1 MLRGMNALYTARAT
15 ADDGGRNGH
24 AATDDGA
31 IDVDL
36 TMPESMGGPGGEG
49 TNPEQLFAV
58 GYAACFAN
66 ALRSAARKL
75 RKEDAAD
82 GATVTAEVDIGRV
95 EGGTL
100 GLAVR
105 LDATIPA
112 VGQADAEELMALAHE
127 RCPYSN
133 ATRGNIE
140 VELTVRGGA

>member
-1 MLRGMNALYTARAT
+1 MKTLYTARAT
-15 ADDGGRNGH
+15 ADDAGRNGH
-24 AATDDGA
+24 AATDDGR

-36 TMPESMGGPGGEG
+36 AMPEAMGGSGDG

-75 RKEDAAD
+75 RKEDATD
-82 GATVTAEVDIGRV
+82 GASVSAEVDIGSI
-95 EGGTL
+95 GGGRF

-105 LDATIPA
+105 LDARIPA

-133 ATRGNIE
+133 ATRGNID
-140 VELTVRGGA
+140 VELSVRGGA

>member
-1 MLRGMNALYTARAT
+1 MKTLYTARAT
-15 ADDGGRNGH
+15 ADDAGRNGH
-24 AATDDGA
+24 AATDDGR

-36 TMPESMGGPGGEG
+36 AMPEAMGGSGDG

-75 RKEDAAD
+75 RKEDATDDAS
-82 GATVTAEVDIGRV
+82 VSAEVDIGSI
-95 EGGTL
+95 GGGRF

-105 LDATIPA
+105 LDARIPA

-133 ATRGNIE
+133 ATRGNID
-140 VELTVRGGA
+140 VELSVRGGA